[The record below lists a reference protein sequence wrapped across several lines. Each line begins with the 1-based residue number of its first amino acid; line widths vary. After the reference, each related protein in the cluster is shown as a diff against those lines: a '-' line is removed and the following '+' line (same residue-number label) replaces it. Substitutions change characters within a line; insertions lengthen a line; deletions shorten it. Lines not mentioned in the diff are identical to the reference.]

1 MRQREPCNILLRI
14 NFNVVVIKNKVMINL
29 SLLVQDWVTK
39 SHEQKMLTAI
49 LINTNQ
55 RFCYVTKVCLSTSEL
70 VMMVERVC
78 LPSMARAKVCRVNL
92 IVMVGLMYTNM
103 EQELLFMQD
112 RPPLTNILAAQK
124 NSEEDELKENQV
136 VYTMAPMTAVL
147 APGNAVGGH
156 FNQSNKPGPALF
168 QVYILINWPD
178 EIQDALKRAG
188 DVESNP
194 GPQPRF
200 TR

>member
-1 MRQREPCNILLRI
+1 MFGGVTPSSHQEVYKKSVFTRQRRAAVNTTLDTIVKEKGVNI
-14 NFNVVVIKNKVMINL
+14 
-29 SLLVQDWVTK
+29 S
-39 SHEQKMLTAI
+39 KMCGDKAG
-49 LINTNQ
+49 
-55 RFCYVTKVCLSTSEL
+55 
-70 VMMVERVC
+70 
-78 LPSMARAKVCRVNL
+78 AKVCRANL

-194 GPQPRF
+194 GPQPRYKCF
-200 TR
+200 SNQNYPLVKNYEI